1 MRFPD
6 IAKRLPMIDDP
17 CSECAASSSRRRFL
31 EQISIAV
38 IGAAVGAQVGAA
50 DAAALPVALVTGVR
64 TGADERMYPI
74 PSSDSVTIDT
84 DAEVIVVRFQQR
96 IYAFN
101 LACPHQ
107 QTALKWR
114 QNDLRFQCPKHQSKY
129 QPDGTFITGR
139 ATRNMDRFAVRRS
152 ADSLVVDLARL
163 YRSDQQQA
171 EWSAAV
177 IPL

>member
-1 MRFPD
+1 
-6 IAKRLPMIDDP
+6 MIDDP
-17 CSECAASSSRRRFL
+17 CSTCGPAQSRRHFL
-31 EQISIAV
+31 EQISTAV
-38 IGAAVGAQVGAA
+38 IGAVVGTQLGTA
-50 DAAALPVALVTGVR
+50 DAAALPMAFVTGAR
-64 TGADERMYPI
+64 TGADERTYPI
-74 PSSDSVTIDT
+74 PTADGATIDA

-96 IYAFN
+96 VYAFN

-107 QTALKWR
+107 NTALKWR

-129 QPDGTFITGR
+129 QPDGTFISGR

-152 ADSLVVDLARL
+152 ADSLVVDLTRL
-163 YRSDQQQA
+163 LRSDQQQA